1 MQKFI
6 TKYHSYIV
14 ALTAFAAVVFQF
26 LTGIAVPEFVY
37 SALASVGIVSVRV
50 TVTQADGVGGW
61 KTYALA
67 AGEGLLAAARA
78 FGIDI
83 PYEVDAM
90 LISLAGGTVVQAI
103 KKSA

>member
-14 ALTAFAAVVFQF
+14 AFTAFAAVVFQL

-37 SALASVGIVSVRV
+37 SALASVGIVSIRV
-50 TVTQADGVGGW
+50 TVTQADGVSGW

-67 AGEGLLAAARA
+67 AGEGVLAALRA
-78 FGIDI
+78 WGIDI

-90 LISLAGGTVVQAI
+90 LITLAGGTVAQAVR
-103 KKSA
+103 KSA